1 MIRYAEELEVAR
13 QAARVAADI
22 ILRHYAAGG
31 IAVDTKH
38 DQSPVTD
45 ADRDANTAIVDL
57 LRAAFPDDG
66 ILSEELPDDLAR
78 LAKSRVWIV
87 DPLDGTRDFVART
100 GDFCVHVG
108 LCVDGEAV
116 LGAVL
121 QPVTGALYSAT
132 AGSGAFVEDATG
144 RRRLSVSTVRSLTD
158 VRMGVSRLNA
168 SNRLGQC
175 LRAAGLEARA
185 SVMGASV
192 KHMALARGDLD
203 GEINLSPGEQEWDT
217 CAPEVIV
224 REAGGAFT
232 DGSGHPFRYNQR
244 ELIHDAGSI
253 ASNGAC
259 QGALVALIA
268 PYLDPTRSAP

>member
-31 IAVDTKH
+31 IAVDTKD
-38 DQSPVTD
+38 DQSPVTQ
-45 ADRDANTAIVDL
+45 ADRDASTAIVDL

-66 ILSEELPDDLAR
+66 VLSEELPDDLIR
-78 LAKSRVWIV
+78 LTKKRVWIV

-108 LCVDGEAV
+108 LAEGGEAV
-116 LGAVL
+116 LGVVA
-121 QPVTGALYSAT
+121 QPVTGALYFAT
-132 AGSGAFVEDATG
+132 AGSGAFVEDEIG
-144 RRRLSVSTVRSLTD
+144 RRRLSVSTVQDLAD

-175 LRAAGLEARA
+175 LRAANLEARA
-185 SVMGASV
+185 AVMGASV
-192 KHMALARGDLD
+192 KHMALARGVLD
-203 GEINLSPGEQEWDT
+203 GVINLSPGEQEWDT

-232 DGSGHPFRYNQR
+232 DGSGRPFRYNQND
-244 ELIHDAGSI
+244 LIHDGGSI

-259 QGALVALIA
+259 HDALVALIA
-268 PYLDPTRSAP
+268 PALAPIRSGG